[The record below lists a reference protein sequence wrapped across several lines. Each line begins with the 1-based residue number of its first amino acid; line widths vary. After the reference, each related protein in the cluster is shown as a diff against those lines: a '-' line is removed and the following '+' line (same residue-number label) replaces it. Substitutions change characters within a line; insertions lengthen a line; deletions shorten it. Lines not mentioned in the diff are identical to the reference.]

1 MFTKM
6 AFAKPE
12 FPRTDVDA
20 AGDVLLHGVDGVDYD
35 QREDALQVIN
45 NWRAAHAYPLNIFQM
60 TLRNRTKQIDSQG
73 IVAQRIKRLSSIEDK
88 LQRLNWL
95 KLSDMQDIA
104 GCRVIVSS
112 VQQVDELVNA
122 YKRKYAGHILDDHDD
137 YIGNPKSDGYR
148 GYHLIYRYHG
158 EVHSEYDD
166 LKVEMQFRSALQHCW
181 ATAVETADIFY
192 REGLKAHRGSPAWT
206 RFFALM
212 GAAIANRENTNRVPR
227 TPKVENELIN
237 ELRQSAGQ
245 LDIKRRLTAFGQTL
259 NVIGRQTMRLAG
271 VKYVLLVLEPG
282 AGAEQLRLYGFRASN
297 IDEATKQ
304 YETEERFKTAGTDAV
319 LVSVSD
325 AASLQRAYP
334 NYFLDTTLFLQ
345 TLDEFIS

>member
-1 MFTKM
+1 M

-12 FPRTDVDA
+12 FSRTDVDA
-20 AGDVLLHGVDGVDYD
+20 AGDILSHGIDSVGDS
-35 QREDALQVIN
+35 QREDTLRVIN

-60 TLRNRTKQIDSQG
+60 TLRNRTRQIDSQG

-88 LQRLNWL
+88 LGRYDWL
-95 KLSDMQDIA
+95 KLSNMQDIA
-104 GCRVIVSS
+104 GCRVIVNS
-112 VQQVDELVNA
+112 VQQVYELINA
-122 YKRKYAGHILDDHDD
+122 YKRNYAGHHLDDYDD

-158 EVHSEYDD
+158 EVHSEYDN
-166 LKVEMQFRSALQHCW
+166 LKVEMQFRSALQHSW

-192 REGLKAHRGSPAWT
+192 REGLKSHRGSPAWS

-212 GAAIANRENTNRVPR
+212 GAAIAKRETTRRVPR
-227 TPKVENELIN
+227 TPKDKNELID
-237 ELRQSAGQ
+237 ELRQSADQ

-259 NVIGRQTMRLAG
+259 NVINRQATQLKG
-271 VKYVLLVLEPG
+271 IKYILLVLDPG
-282 AGAEQLRLYGFRASN
+282 AGTEQLRLFGFRASN

-304 YETEERFKTAGTDAV
+304 YENEERFKTAGTDAV